1 MNMNGVKYLDFAD
14 TFAKDSAL
22 LMAVTMATTVIVGP
36 PVGAVT
42 LIIAVAL
49 LMASWYCMGV
59 HVGSYSLNEFAALKS
74 LLLSN
79 DKMSR
84 EMLSVQVA
92 IAILGGISLFMM
104 ISSFVSVF
112 GAFLITPLL
121 VLLLWQVAVAAAGF
135 GFVR

>member
-1 MNMNGVKYLDFAD
+1 MNGVNYLDFAD

-22 LMAVTMATTVIVGP
+22 LMAVTMATTIIVGP

-42 LIIAVAL
+42 LIIALAL
-49 LMASWYCMGV
+49 LVASWYCMGV

-74 LLLSN
+74 LLLSD

-84 EMLSVQVA
+84 EMLSVQVS

-104 ISSFVSVF
+104 ISSFVSIF

-121 VLLLWQVAVAAAGF
+121 MFLLSQIAVAAAGF
-135 GFVR
+135 GFIR